1 MTKMQT
7 RRAQKVVDHFKQ
19 VLSPSGRKAV
29 SETHF
34 EELALMV
41 ESAIEAAILEEVAGY
56 AHRLEEV
63 IEEMKHN
70 AAIFD
75 ETSALAKQQVRQ

>member
-7 RRAQKVVDHFKQ
+7 RRAQKVVNHFRE

-29 SETHF
+29 TETHF

-56 AHRLEEV
+56 ANRLEAV

-75 ETSALAKQQVRQ
+75 ETSAIAKPQARQ

>member
-1 MTKMQT
+1 MTKMQST
-7 RRAQKVVDHFKQ
+7 RAQKVVEHFKQ

-29 SETHF
+29 TETHF

-41 ESAIEAAILEEVAGY
+41 ESAIEAAVLEEVAGY
-56 AHRLEEV
+56 ANRLEAL
-63 IEEMKHN
+63 IAEMKHD

-75 ETSALAKQQVRQ
+75 ETSTIAKQRAQR

>member
-1 MTKMQT
+1 MTKMQST
-7 RRAQKVVDHFKQ
+7 RAQKVVEHFKQ

-34 EELALMV
+34 EELALMI
-41 ESAIEAAILEEVAGY
+41 ESSIEAAVLEEVAHY
-56 AHRLEEV
+56 ANRLEQLIV
-63 IEEMKHN
+63 EMKHD

-75 ETSALAKQQVRQ
+75 ETSTIAKQRARQ

>member
-19 VLSPSGRKAV
+19 VLSPTGRKAV
-29 SETHF
+29 TDTHF

-41 ESAIEAAILEEVAGY
+41 ESAIEAAILEEVANY
-56 AHRLEEV
+56 AARLEEV

-70 AAIFD
+70 ARTFD
-75 ETSALAKQQVRQ
+75 ETSAIAREQARP